1 MRERMDAELWNARH
15 DQFSKWLDERVHAA
29 GSALG
34 RGGGAVRVPVQFAAA
49 VAAVS
54 LAGLTL
60 GTVFV

>member
-1 MRERMDAELWNARH
+1 MRDRMDAELWNAHH
-15 DQFSKWLDERVHAA
+15 DQFSQWLGEGLSRAGAA
-29 GSALG
+29 LR